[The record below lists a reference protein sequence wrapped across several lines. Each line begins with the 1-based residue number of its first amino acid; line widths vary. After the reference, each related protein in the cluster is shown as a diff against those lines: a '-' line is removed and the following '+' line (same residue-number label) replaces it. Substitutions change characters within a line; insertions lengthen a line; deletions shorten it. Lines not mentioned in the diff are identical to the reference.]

1 MKSLNKFY
9 LKIRKNIYFFAAEKL
24 KIRKGLFSGLS
35 TAWGIFISIKMV
47 GALGREYNVSGV

>member
-1 MKSLNKFY
+1 MY
-9 LKIRKNIYFFAAEKL
+9 IFFAAEKL